1 MTSIETS
8 CLVPNHSLLSPP
20 VTPPALSLS
29 KGEEQVASAAT
40 AFTATAA
47 AVDPVPVPSDLD
59 ELVRLLHIELGV
71 NGLDSKEVDVA
82 RVQKLMSNYTSN
94 KADWAKYAMFD
105 KGRYTRNLVDDGNGK
120 FNLMILAWPETI
132 GSAIHDHS
140 GSHCLMKILDGELKE
155 TLYHWPD
162 RVVNDSEN
170 ADSGMGSDNSDDEN
184 EKPTAMSVKKETFL
198 KKDSVAYMHDNLGL
212 HAVSN
217 PLKTQGSVSLHLY
230 TPPYEVCKTFNERS
244 SKARSSGKCVFY
256 SSRGEKLE
264 SCPSAAY
271 LKCSLTNN

>member
-1 MTSIETS
+1 MTSVETS
-8 CLVPNHSLLSPP
+8 CLAPNHALLSPP
-20 VTPPALSLS
+20 VTPVMS
-29 KGEEQVASAAT
+29 KVEEQIVRSCGTSSDHSPT
-40 AFTATAA
+40 AE
-47 AVDPVPVPSDLD
+47 DPVPVPKDLD
-59 ELVRLLHIELGV
+59 DLVRLLHIELGV

-82 RVQKLMSNYTSN
+82 RVQKLMASYTSN
-94 KADWAKYAMFD
+94 QADWQKYAMFD

-155 TLYHWPD
+155 TLYHWPE
-162 RVVNDSEN
+162 RVVNDTDN
-170 ADSGMGSDNSDDEN
+170 ADSGMGSDNSDDD

-198 KKDSVAYMHDNLGL
+198 KRDTVAYMHDNLGL

-256 SSRGEKLE
+256 SSRGEKVE

>member
-1 MTSIETS
+1 
-8 CLVPNHSLLSPP
+8 
-20 VTPPALSLS
+20 
-29 KGEEQVASAAT
+29 
-40 AFTATAA
+40 
-47 AVDPVPVPSDLD
+47 
-59 ELVRLLHIELGV
+59 LVRLLHIELGV

-82 RVQKLMSNYTSN
+82 RVQKLMASYTSN
-94 KADWAKYAMFD
+94 QADWQKYAMFD

-155 TLYHWPD
+155 TLYHWPE
-162 RVVNDSEN
+162 R
-170 ADSGMGSDNSDDEN
+170 
-184 EKPTAMSVKKETFL
+184 KPTAMSVKKETFL
-198 KKDSVAYMHDNLGL
+198 KRDTVAYMHDNLGL

-256 SSRGEKLE
+256 SSRGEKV
-264 SCPSAAY
+264 
-271 LKCSLTNN
+271 